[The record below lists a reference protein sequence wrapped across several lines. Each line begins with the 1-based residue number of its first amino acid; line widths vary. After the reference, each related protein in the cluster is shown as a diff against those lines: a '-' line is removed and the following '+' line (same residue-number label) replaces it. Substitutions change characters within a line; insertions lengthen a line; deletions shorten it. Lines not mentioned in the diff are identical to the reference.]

1 MRANMEK
8 VLERDEKLT
17 DLDNRAGNIQNLLM
31 ALTTLQLL
39 YLINK
44 LINRQLH

>member
-17 DLDNRAGNIQNLLM
+17 DLDNRAGNIQNLLT
-31 ALTTLQLL
+31 ALTALQ
-39 YLINK
+39 
-44 LINRQLH
+44 

>member
-17 DLDNRAGNIQNLLM
+17 ELDNRAGNIQNLFM
-31 ALTTLQLL
+31 TLTNVWLL
-39 YLINK
+39 YLIKSQFN
-44 LINRQLH
+44 